1 MEKTSAILWAWIQEM
16 IKKESE
22 NDAERIHAERVHG

>member
-22 NDAERIHAERVHG
+22 NDAERVHG

>member
-22 NDAERIHAERVHG
+22 NDDERVHG

>member
-22 NDAERIHAERVHG
+22 NGTENDAERVHG

>member
-16 IKKESE
+16 IKAEKEKS
-22 NDAERIHAERVHG
+22 DGVHAERVHG